1 MVGVPNPSSSTW
13 ADLATR
19 TISMWEMLQAE
30 INAKGIALPIR
41 QNIQANGAA
50 PWDGDGIV
58 STLEGTATRGQ
69 TNVGTTGA
77 MCATIITNGVTER
90 RYFMPWYDPHTLS
103 CVSGSCSVFGGS
115 PPMEM
120 M

>member
-19 TISMWEMLQAE
+19 TTSMWEMLQAE
-30 INAKGIALPIR
+30 INALTQPIR
-41 QNIQANGAA
+41 QNIQANGAGL
-50 PWDGDGIV
+50 WDGDGIV

-90 RYFMPWYDPHTLS
+90 RYFMAW
-103 CVSGSCSVFGGS
+103 
-115 PPMEM
+115 
-120 M
+120 

>member
-19 TISMWEMLQAE
+19 TTSMWEMLQAE

-50 PWDGDGIV
+50 PWDGDGIA
-58 STLEGTATRGQ
+58 STLDGTATRGQ

-90 RYFMPWYDPHTLS
+90 RYFMAW
-103 CVSGSCSVFGGS
+103 
-115 PPMEM
+115 
-120 M
+120 